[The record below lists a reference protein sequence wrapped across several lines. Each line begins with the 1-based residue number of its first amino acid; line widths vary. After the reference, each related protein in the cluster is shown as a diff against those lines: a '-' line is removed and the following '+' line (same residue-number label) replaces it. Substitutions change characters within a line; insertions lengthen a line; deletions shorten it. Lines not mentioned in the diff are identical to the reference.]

1 MEQKR
6 RELAIA
12 RMDQKKKDLLRQQVD
27 KRKAEELTRAK
38 QARDMI
44 DENRRRVQL

>member
-6 RELAIA
+6 REVAIA
-12 RMDQKKKDLLRQQVD
+12 RMEAKKKDLLRQQVD
-27 KRKAEELTRAK
+27 KRKAEELKNAK